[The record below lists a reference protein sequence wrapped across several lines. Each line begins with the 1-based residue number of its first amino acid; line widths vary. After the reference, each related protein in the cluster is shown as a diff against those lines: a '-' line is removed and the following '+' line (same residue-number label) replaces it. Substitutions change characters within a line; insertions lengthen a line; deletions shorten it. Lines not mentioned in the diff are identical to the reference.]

1 MLREKNQMLRLKWS
15 SSQHHNTL
23 IFCLILRIKP
33 PAFKVIVFES
43 MCFFNQC
50 GQYLYS
56 DCTEIQVKSYHV
68 PIKPVKMWLVTIVTT
83 DTLRG
88 PLINFRSPSSP
99 ASIYPSVLI
108 YLFPATF
115 LSCHF
120 YTPSFTLQC
129 SVIHPA
135 RLNRLHSFGVKALL
149 CSSL

>member
-1 MLREKNQMLRLKWS
+1 MIIFPTPT
-15 SSQHHNTL
+15 SQYTIT

-33 PAFKVIVFES
+33 PTFKVIVFES
-43 MCFFNQC
+43 VCFCNQC
-50 GQYLYS
+50 GQYSYS
-56 DCTEIQVKSYHV
+56 DCTEIQVKSHHV

-88 PLINFRSPSSP
+88 PLINVRPPSCP
-99 ASIYPSVLI
+99 ASIYPSLTVLI
-108 YLFPATF
+108 HLFPATL

-129 SVIHPA
+129 FIIHPA
-135 RLNRLHSFGVKALL
+135 RLNRLPSFGVKALL